1 MAQLDVSQLEVGQS
15 GGCQLKVTLADSEPE
30 VWRRL
35 VVPCQMTLSELHDT
49 IQQAMGWQNQ
59 HDYVFRLSLGAD
71 QSACD
76 PGQSLASLLQLSG
89 NQPIYYTYDLQ
100 DGWLHRLEAEDL
112 DGEWQTAG
120 DDSLS
125 ETPRERPS
133 APLCLA
139 GSAAC
144 PPESAGGV
152 WGYDELLARLDDP
165 EDPDYLC
172 LIEDYSDFDPEAFD
186 LAAVNARLQQL

>member
-1 MAQLDVSQLEVGQS
+1 MGQPEVYQLEV
-15 GGCQLKVTLADSEPE
+15 CQLKVTLADSEPE

-35 VVPCQMTLSELHDT
+35 VVPCQMTLNELHDA
-49 IQQAMGWQNQ
+49 IQRAMGWQNQ

-71 QSACD
+71 QSICD

-89 NQPIYYTYDLQ
+89 NQPIYYNYDLQ

-120 DDSLS
+120 DSPS
-125 ETPRERPS
+125 ETKRDRSTP
-133 APLCLA
+133 PLCLA

-144 PPESAGGV
+144 PPEGAGGV

-165 EDPDYLC
+165 EDPDYLR

-186 LAAVNARLQQL
+186 LAAANARLQRL